1 MVEETPEDV
10 EVRPS
15 FELRSGTGEVTE
27 FEKKYVVGIAP
38 AVLPPI
44 PFKVS

>member
-27 FEKKYVVGIAP
+27 FEKKIRCRYRPCSIAP
-38 AVLPPI
+38 Y
-44 PFKVS
+44 PF